1 MAIEEIVKE
10 TAKGAIRAE
19 KVGPSGWLP
28 CPLRKTNKR
37 FLRNTI
43 KSVIS
48 HNRNRTIKP
57 KKSEEE
63 LDEIIKGGQRRKPKF
78 GDRKHCFRRPNTDKL
93 EEDATTKTKLK

>member
-19 KVGPSGWLP
+19 QVGPSGWLP
-28 CPLRKTNKR
+28 CPLMKTNKR

-48 HNRNRTIKP
+48 HNRNKTYRP
-57 KKSEEE
+57 KKSEDE
-63 LDEIIKGGQRRKPKF
+63 LNEIIKRGQKRKPKF
-78 GDRKHCFRRPNTDKL
+78 GDRKHCFRRPNVDRA
-93 EEDATTKTKLK
+93 EESDTKKASK